1 MTNEGIGIGETISYL
16 RHVAKLTSDQLL
28 CVEILIKAYE
38 DALKEKGE
46 K

>member
-1 MTNEGIGIGETISYL
+1 MTNEGIGIGDTISYL
-16 RHVAKLTSDQLL
+16 RHVAKHTSDQLL